1 MLIETSFKKS
11 RGAKGGKLC
20 SICKAGSTS
29 VQWTRRPFAEACA
42 VPSHRITHSKGSFLS
57 REKKNDDHAHMPLGF
72 HEWKLADLRLSSL
85 PSSSSSITAAVCPI
99 TPGCQ
104 TNVFSQGKGLAN
116 SIQGQNIL

>member
-42 VPSHRITHSKGSFLS
+42 VPSHIITHSKGSFLS
-57 REKKNDDHAHMPLGF
+57 REKKMMTMPTCLLDSMNG
-72 HEWKLADLRLSSL
+72 
-85 PSSSSSITAAVCPI
+85 
-99 TPGCQ
+99 
-104 TNVFSQGKGLAN
+104 N
-116 SIQGQNIL
+116 